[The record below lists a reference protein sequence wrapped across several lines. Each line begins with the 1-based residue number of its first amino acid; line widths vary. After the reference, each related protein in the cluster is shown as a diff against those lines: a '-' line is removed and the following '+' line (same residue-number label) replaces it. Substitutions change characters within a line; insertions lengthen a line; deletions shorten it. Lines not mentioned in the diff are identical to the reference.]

1 MIGMHKSKNLGLVLM
16 FDIFGVSY
24 SLNLRFE
31 DLGFPKL
38 SNMKPSKCK
47 KDIVLRKFF
56 MIEFLMCFGDSWD
69 AKLRF
74 ETLKDSL
81 QVTKNHLFIKDFGI
95 SIKNHVIW

>member
-1 MIGMHKSKNLGLVLM
+1 MIGMHKSKNLGLGLM

-47 KDIVLRKFF
+47 KGHSIEKFVY
-56 MIEFLMCFGDSWD
+56 E
-69 AKLRF
+69 
-74 ETLKDSL
+74 
-81 QVTKNHLFIKDFGI
+81 
-95 SIKNHVIW
+95 